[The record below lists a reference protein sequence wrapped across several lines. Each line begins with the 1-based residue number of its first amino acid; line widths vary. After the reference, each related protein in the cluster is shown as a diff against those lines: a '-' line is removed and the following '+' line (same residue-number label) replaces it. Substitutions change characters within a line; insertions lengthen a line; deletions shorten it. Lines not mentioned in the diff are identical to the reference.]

1 MSDSP
6 TDPLAF
12 EPVPSASSRHDGW
25 TPERQRGF
33 IAALAMVG
41 IVAWAAEAVGMSRK
55 SAYEL
60 LRRAGADSGF
70 ARAWREARAMGRV
83 KATFTAVDRALNGV
97 EVPYFYGGL
106 QRGTRRVYDD
116 RLLAAALR
124 AIERAQRGEW

>member
-1 MSDSP
+1 M
-6 TDPLAF
+6 TDDDEEEFPF
-12 EPVPSASSRHDGW
+12 IPVPSASNRHDGW
-25 TPERQRGF
+25 TPERQRAF
-33 IAALAMVG
+33 IAVLARIG
-41 IVAWAAEAVGMSRK
+41 IVTWAAAAVGMSRK

-60 LRRAGADSGF
+60 LKRSGLDSSF
-70 ARAWREARAMGRV
+70 ARAWNEAQAMGRV
-83 KATFTAVDRALNGV
+83 NAIFTGVDRALNGV